1 MVEVKSAGL
10 LTTIQDQGRFGYRK
24 FGVPLSGAMD
34 LFSAKIANALLNN
47 DVHCA
52 VIEATIIGPT
62 LIFDRPTF
70 VVVSGATCDLTINQK
85 IASLNKVIKINSGDI
100 LSVGKITNG
109 VRSYIAVA
117 GGWQAPVILNSRS
130 YYAGVTQNTLI
141 QSGAKLEVLPL
152 KKNIINRT
160 SVNFDSGH
168 INSEIIQVTKGPEY
182 DLLDLHSRHNLIAQT
197 LKVSSQSNRMAYKL
211 KHSFELKA
219 DEIIT
224 SSVQPGTVQMT
235 PSGELIVLMRDC
247 QTTGGYAR
255 VLQLT
260 KSSINQ
266 LSQKPAGSTLA
277 FLLTVDGTS

>member
-10 LTTIQDQGRFGYRK
+10 LTTIQDLGRFGYRK

-52 VIEATIIGPT
+52 VIEITIIGPT
-62 LIFDRPTF
+62 LTFKRPTF
-70 VVVSGATCDLTINQK
+70 VVVTGAPCDLTINQK
-85 IASLNKVIKINSGDI
+85 IASLNKVIKINSGDT
-100 LSVGKITNG
+100 LSVGKITKG
-109 VRSYIAVA
+109 VRSYIAVV
-117 GGWQAPVILNSRS
+117 GGWQSPVVLNSRS
-130 YYAGVTQNTLI
+130 YYAGISKDKLI
-141 QSGAKLEVLPL
+141 KTGDELGYLPL

-182 DLLDLHSRHNLIAQT
+182 DLLDQHSCHNLIGQT
-197 LKVSSQSNRMAYKL
+197 FKVSSQSNRMAYKL
-211 KHSFELKA
+211 EHDFKLSSE
-219 DEIIT
+219 EIVT

-235 PSGELIVLMRDC
+235 PSGGLIVLMRDC

-260 KSSINQ
+260 ESSINQ
-266 LSQKPAGSTLA
+266 LSQKPAGSPLA
-277 FLLTVDGTS
+277 FALTMGDAS